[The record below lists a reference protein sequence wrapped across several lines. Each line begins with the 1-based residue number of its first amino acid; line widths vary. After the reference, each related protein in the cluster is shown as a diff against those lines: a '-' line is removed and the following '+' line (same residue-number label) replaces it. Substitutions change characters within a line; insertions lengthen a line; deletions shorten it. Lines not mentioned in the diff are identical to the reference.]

1 MFAKF
6 IDGALQYAP
15 FNYKTD
21 DGQIIVNFNKSEI
34 IMKQYGFKEVVDVK
48 PVYDEETQYIVVVD
62 YIDNEDSI
70 VINYEVVDK
79 PTVELVATLEERVAT
94 IEKQV
99 SDQSIILSEEVNK
112 VE

>member
-1 MFAKF
+1 M
-6 IDGALQYAP
+6 
-15 FNYKTD
+15 
-21 DGQIIVNFNKSEI
+21 
-34 IMKQYGFKEVVDVK
+34 
-48 PVYDEETQYIVVVD
+48 VVD

-79 PTVELVATLEERVAT
+79 PTVELVATLEERVAA